1 MGEDRRTDAAL
12 WLEATSGTEASFGVV
27 YDRYRARIFRR
38 AYAQVRDV
46 SDAEDIVAVVFLE
59 AWRRRKDVR
68 FVDGSLLPWLL
79 VVTTNVTLNTQRA
92 ARRHKR
98 LLAAIPV
105 ARHAVDFGPEVD
117 ERLDGGLL
125 SGRLQAALQRLN
137 PAERRV
143 VELCLVEELPLAD
156 AAAALDV
163 PLGSVKSRLSRARR
177 KLQAELGDAAWPGE
191 AAIEAPARPAPAA
204 PSHAVSPTAPARAPH
219 APDDLEVIG

>member
-1 MGEDRRTDAAL
+1 MGEDGRTDAAL

-27 YDRYRARIFRR
+27 YDRYRARVFRR
-38 AYAQVRDV
+38 AFAQVQNV

-98 LLAAIPV
+98 LLAAIP
-105 ARHAVDFGPEVD
+105 AAEHAVDPGHEIE
-117 ERLDGGLL
+117 ERLDGQLL
-125 SGRLQAALQRLN
+125 NGRLQAALHRLN

-143 VELCLVEELPLAD
+143 VELCFIEELPLAD

-177 KLQAELGDAAWPGE
+177 KLQAELGDAVWPGE
-191 AAIEAPARPAPAA
+191 RQADDAPARPPRAA
-204 PSHAVSPTAPARAPH
+204 
-219 APDDLEVIG
+219 DGLEVIG

>member
-27 YDRYRARIFRR
+27 YDRYRARVFRR
-38 AYAQVRDV
+38 AFAQVQNV

-92 ARRHKR
+92 ARRHRR
-98 LLAAIPV
+98 LLAAVPV
-105 ARHAVDFGPEVD
+105 AEHAPDPGYEVE
-117 ERLDGGLL
+117 ERLDGYLL
-125 SGRLQAALQRLN
+125 NDRLRAALGRLN

-143 VELCLVEELPLAD
+143 VELCLIEELPLAD

-177 KLQAELGDAAWPGE
+177 KLQAEL
-191 AAIEAPARPAPAA
+191 
-204 PSHAVSPTAPARAPH
+204 SPTTRAPQL
-219 APDDLEVIG
+219 ADDVEVTG

>member
-1 MGEDRRTDAAL
+1 MGEDMRTDATL
-12 WLEATSGTEASFGVV
+12 WLEATSGSESSFGVV

-38 AYAQVRDV
+38 AYAQVRHV
-46 SDAEDIVAVVFLE
+46 SDAEDVVAIVFLE
-59 AWRRRKDVR
+59 AWRRRRDVR

-98 LLAAIPV
+98 LLAAIP
-105 ARHAVDFGPEVD
+105 AAAETVDPGYEIE
-117 ERLDGGLL
+117 ERLDGQLVT
-125 SGRLQAALQRLN
+125 GRLRQALGKLN

-143 VELCLVEELPLAD
+143 VELCLIEELPLAD

-177 KLQAELGDAAWPGE
+177 KLQVELGEGVSLRGGTVSE
-191 AAIEAPARPAPAA
+191 PAPRRSPSAA
-204 PSHAVSPTAPARAPH
+204 PPRT
-219 APDDLEVIG
+219 PDDLEVIG

>member
-1 MGEDRRTDAAL
+1 MGEDGRTDAAL

-27 YDRYRARIFRR
+27 YDRYRARVFRR
-38 AYAQVRDV
+38 AFAQVQNV

-79 VVTTNVTLNTQRA
+79 VVTTNVTLNSQRA

-98 LLAAIPV
+98 LLAAIP
-105 ARHAVDFGPEVD
+105 AAEHAVDPGHEIE
-117 ERLDGGLL
+117 ERLDGQLL
-125 SGRLQAALQRLN
+125 NGRLQAALHRLN

-143 VELCLVEELPLAD
+143 VELCFIEELPLAD

-177 KLQAELGDAAWPGE
+177 KLQAELGDAVWPGE
-191 AAIEAPARPAPAA
+191 RQADDAPAPLPRAA
-204 PSHAVSPTAPARAPH
+204 
-219 APDDLEVIG
+219 DGLEVTG

>member
-1 MGEDRRTDAAL
+1 MGEDGRTDAAL

-27 YDRYRARIFRR
+27 YDRYRARVFRR
-38 AYAQVRDV
+38 AFAQVQNV

-98 LLAAIPV
+98 LLAAIP
-105 ARHAVDFGPEVD
+105 AAEHAVDPGHEIE
-117 ERLDGGLL
+117 ERLDGQLL
-125 SGRLQAALQRLN
+125 NGRLQAALRRLN

-143 VELCLVEELPLAD
+143 VELCFIEELPLAD

-177 KLQAELGDAAWPGE
+177 KLQAELGDAVWPGDAAASE
-191 AAIEAPARPAPAA
+191 ASAPLPRAA
-204 PSHAVSPTAPARAPH
+204 
-219 APDDLEVIG
+219 DGLEVTG